1 MSQGMPSFWNS
12 PYFVPEPDKW
22 HLTDDAPEEIREE
35 FEKYMKESE
44 DEKNIIIDYFV
55 NDDDSPATVTS
66 IEPLTELGEHYF
78 KVNGTDGNGEFETTV
93 FIDDALSVQVL
104 PE

>member
-1 MSQGMPSFWNS
+1 MTPLSFLGCTTAFFDFITHDN
-12 PYFVPEPDKW
+12 
-22 HLTDDAPEEIREE
+22 REE

-44 DEKNIIIDYFV
+44 DEKNIITEYFA
-55 NDDDSPATVTS
+55 NDEEAPATVTS

-78 KVNGTDGNGEFETTV
+78 KVNGADGNGEFETTV
-93 FIDDALSVQVL
+93 FIDDVLSVQVL